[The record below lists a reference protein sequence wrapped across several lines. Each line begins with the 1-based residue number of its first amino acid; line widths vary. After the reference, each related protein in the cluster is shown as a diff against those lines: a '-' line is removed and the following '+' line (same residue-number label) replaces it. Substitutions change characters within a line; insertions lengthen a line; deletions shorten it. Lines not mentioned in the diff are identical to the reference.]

1 MECVNVVAPA
11 QTIPKMLG
19 KKAIE
24 EQGHVL
30 ARSPRNAATPMR
42 FLANR
47 SSFEWRWAL
56 REVKAHEPIQM
67 TRLTRAKRKTPT
79 HCSGYTNKKKR
90 LGRQTRSVPF
100 RDALVPPQKG
110 MSNARFHTKHDT
122 THTQKPKGKAM
133 TKTAPSRRKAGVTQT
148 ILTGPHFS
156 NTRRD
161 QERRLSLPRVE
172 LTGQSGAT
180 EGNAILIII
189 RHGTKRTKRGA
200 KHTADGVPHW

>member
-1 MECVNVVAPA
+1 
-11 QTIPKMLG
+11 MLG

-79 HCSGYTNKKKR
+79 HCSGYTNKKK
-90 LGRQTRSVPF
+90 G
-100 RDALVPPQKG
+100 
-110 MSNARFHTKHDT
+110 
-122 THTQKPKGKAM
+122 
-133 TKTAPSRRKAGVTQT
+133 
-148 ILTGPHFS
+148 
-156 NTRRD
+156 
-161 QERRLSLPRVE
+161 
-172 LTGQSGAT
+172 
-180 EGNAILIII
+180 
-189 RHGTKRTKRGA
+189 
-200 KHTADGVPHW
+200 